1 MSSHSRQIILV
12 KSAAKPDPKSSASE
26 QLKKK
31 LAKARS
37 DLKRAQKKLE
47 LYKNCAAL
55 HNQRRDEIV
64 LPEVAR
70 YYQNLKQWVL
80 ALVQAHQKFKW
91 NAIEYDAIAEQIE
104 DALSVL
110 TRELSK
116 DDEITALVE
125 QYSSSAGEEDED
137 DEDDDLGEDDE
148 SFANDDA
155 RHAKGGVGASHG
167 RTANVEL
174 FISRVCMQFGLDPE
188 AFMDCKTMD
197 QVAFILHAQIGSR
210 GRQESTQASTPRKK
224 KPMSIRE
231 LYRKLAS
238 ILHPDKEH
246 DPEARAEKTEL
257 MKKLNN
263 AYRDN
268 DIETMMN
275 MQMELTQSDLG
286 DLVSDDEVL
295 KLTLEHVK
303 LQTAKLMQQAEEFV
317 SKMPRVKDIKKI
329 KKLKDIENAVE
340 DLIDGELSALLGD
353 QVLMQNEI
361 KYYFHS
367 KKAMKPKVRLWVEGF
382 DDMLG

>member
-148 SFANDDA
+148 SFANEDA

-303 LQTAKLMQQAEEFV
+303 LQTAKLMKQAEEFV
-317 SKMPRVKDIKKI
+317 SKMPQVKDIKKI